1 MSGQKRMPQNV
12 GKMEHPDNSTLL
24 TYIDQPFPA
33 KARANV
39 HQHLANCEQCQLRY
53 GELRH
58 TADLLI
64 ETLADF
70 EKKQYYPPLTTKVFQ
85 SIQNPATARRVLRQG
100 RLWQDLTLSRQKRP
114 RNLAMASI
122 PVVAIP
128 AVLFLVLLAVFVVLA
143 SNSEKFKQF
152 QPIAVTST
160 SAALPT
166 PSIVPHSAMT
176 STAIPVKV
184 IPAFPG
190 TTATPAGTKPTISLC
205 STAADKAQVRIRFCG
220 QNFIAGNQVQLLVY
234 VPGGRP
240 GLRNLVLV
248 DASGNFQDS
257 WVINDCKMVPL
268 AIIALDVT
276 PGHATDVSQVL
287 QNIQFLSCS
296 VPTPASTVGAHGNH

>member
-1 MSGQKRMPQNV
+1 MSRNV
-12 GKMEHPDNSTLL
+12 GEMPHPDDSTLL

-85 SIQNPATARRVLRQG
+85 SIQNPAAARRLLRQRRQG

-143 SNSEKFKQF
+143 SNNDLKQF
-152 QPIAVTST
+152 QPVAVTST

-166 PSIVPHSAMT
+166 PSIVPHSVMT
-176 STAIPVKV
+176 PTANPAKV
-184 IPAFPG
+184 VPAFPE
-190 TTATPAGTKPTISLC
+190 TTATPAGTKPTLSLC
-205 STAADKAQVRIRFCG
+205 STAADKAQMRVRFCG
-220 QNFIAGNQVQLLVY
+220 HNFIAGNQVQLLVY
-234 VPGGRP
+234 VPVGRP
-240 GLRNLVLV
+240 ELRNLLLV

-268 AIIALDVT
+268 AVIASDVT
-276 PGHATDVSQVL
+276 PGHTTDVSQVL
-287 QNIQFLSCS
+287 PNIQFLNCS
-296 VPTPASTVGAHGNH
+296 VPTPAATVGAQGNH